1 MALCG
6 VIDSPHPFHQALF
19 VHCTDLIQH
28 DLPGF
33 AFESDR
39 DSGGVGAVFR
49 RHGGNYDGVNVMVH
63 FVRRDDEARA
73 GFADFT
79 TLGRIEADEL
89 DIEAGRY
96 HVHSCR
102 SHVDGAADS

>member
-79 TLGRIEADEL
+79 TLSRVEADEV
-89 DIEAGRY
+89 DVEAGRY

-102 SHVDGAADS
+102 SQVEGGADS